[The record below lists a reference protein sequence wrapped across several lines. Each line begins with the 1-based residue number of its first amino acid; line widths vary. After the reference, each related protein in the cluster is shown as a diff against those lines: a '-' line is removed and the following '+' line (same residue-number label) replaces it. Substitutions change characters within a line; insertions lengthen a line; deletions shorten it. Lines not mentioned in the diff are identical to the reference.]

1 LEAVKSTVAVPFY
14 FVTNSLLTGI
24 ITFLNFNALSLLLSK
39 LNVFSLSVF
48 FNLDVVSIG
57 L

>member
-1 LEAVKSTVAVPFY
+1 MEAVKSTVAVPFY